1 MPSLRT
7 IGGHIAGL
15 AWVAVKSF
23 VGTLL
28 VLTFAGFILAAIA
41 YYFLADSF
49 WWGIVV
55 AVIAVCEGIAT
66 GIFFGSKRAIIMTL
80 AHGLAKLRLGRSAV
94 QLVFNRLLNVAEE
107 EAVGARGG
115 QLAQIV
121 ERLPLAQAEK
131 KLTDAVQ
138 AVVNA
143 PPDGSGWFR
152 RKVQGMLLNRVHKFT
167 LARFREEGAAHGGV
181 DVLKVRTELEDRVDD
196 ILVHKLR
203 SGLNLWT
210 IGIIIGLPLVVAVE
224 TALVYFLILASK

>member
-7 IGGHIAGL
+7 IGSHVAGL

-23 VGTLL
+23 VGTVL
-28 VLTFAGFILAAIA
+28 VLTLAGFVLAAIA

-55 AVIAVCEGIAT
+55 AVIAVFEGIAT
-66 GIFFGSKRAIIMTL
+66 GIFFGTKRAIIMTL
-80 AHGLAKLRLGRSAV
+80 AHGLAKLRLGRAAV
-94 QLVFNRLLNVAEE
+94 QLVFNKLLNVSEE
-107 EAVGARGG
+107 EEVGERGG

-138 AVVNA
+138 AIVAA

-152 RKVQGMLLNRVHKFT
+152 RKVQNVLLNRVHKYT
-167 LARFREEGAAHGGV
+167 LVRFREEGAAHGGV
-181 DVLKVRTELEDRVDD
+181 DVLKVRKELEDRVDD
-196 ILVHKLR
+196 ILVDKLR

-210 IGIIIGLPLVVAVE
+210 IGIIIGLPLVVGAE
-224 TALVYFLILASK
+224 TALVYFFIIANK